1 MMKRVLALTLALLLM
16 AVVFTGCSSS
26 NNEAPVDES
35 KSPSDSTPVTAEGD
49 LVDGIYLIK
58 RPVSQ
63 NGNFPMAKLEVKD
76 GEIVSLNYNE
86 YLATSGEAKNDSNY
100 PYADGIKVLQT

>member
-35 KSPSDSTPVTAEGD
+35 KSPSD
-49 LVDGIYLIK
+49 
-58 RPVSQ
+58 
-63 NGNFPMAKLEVKD
+63 
-76 GEIVSLNYNE
+76 
-86 YLATSGEAKNDSNY
+86 
-100 PYADGIKVLQT
+100 